1 MRASSRKLAAALA
14 GRLTDVLPSPYAARA
29 SGNEVE
35 VYAGSEYVGGS
46 PAASILEDED
56 GDAVG
61 ERAERAAWAVLSGIQ
76 DAVAVHGTVGW
87 PLDADHQM
95 ALPDVRSDSRRLYL
109 WFGSSELDPVVALQ
123 PIELSELVES

>member
-1 MRASSRKLAAALA
+1 MRASSHKLAAALA
-14 GRLTDVLPSPYAARA
+14 ARLADVLPPPYSIRS
-29 SGNEVE
+29 SGAEVE
-35 VYAGSEYVGGS
+35 VYARSEHVGGS

-56 GDAVG
+56 GEAVG

-76 DAVAVHGTVGW
+76 DDVAVHGTVGW

-109 WFGSSELDPVVALQ
+109 WFGSSESDAVVALR
-123 PIELSELVES
+123 PIELSELFEP

>member
-14 GRLTDVLPSPYAARA
+14 ARLADVLPPPYSVRS
-29 SGNEVE
+29 SGAEVD
-35 VYAGSEYVGGS
+35 VYVGSEHVGGS

-76 DAVAVHGTVGW
+76 DAVAVHGAVGW
-87 PLDADHQM
+87 PLEAGHQM
-95 ALPDVRSDSRRLYL
+95 ALPGVRSDSGRLYL
-109 WFGSSELDPVVALQ
+109 WFGSSESDPVVALRA
-123 PIELSELVES
+123 IESSEWVEP